1 MPRRENYFTLRDE
14 FGKGS
19 DNQEFASKITK
30 NLIYAVNQ
38 ESVL

>member
-1 MPRRENYFTLRDE
+1 MPRREDYFTVPKE
-14 FGKGS
+14 FSEGS

>member
-1 MPRRENYFTLRDE
+1 MPRREDYFTVPKE
-14 FGKGS
+14 FS
-19 DNQEFASKITK
+19 EERDNQEFVSKITK

>member
-1 MPRRENYFTLRDE
+1 MPRRENYFTLPGE
-14 FGKGS
+14 FGEGS
-19 DNQEFASKITK
+19 DNQEFVSKNTK